1 MSDNNVLLM
10 MMHTEYSNT
19 RKRIRNMRASHRGVR
34 CVSRLCC
41 VGSRRAGVRVSRS
54 TRPSH
59 GCIHSSNT
67 RTGTR
72 VIRFGRDGLGRR
84 RRRDDEMAIGDSKED
99 LSAFSREDLV
109 YKAKL
114 AEQAERYATTMRCD
128 ARAM

>member
-1 MSDNNVLLM
+1 M
-10 MMHTEYSNT
+10 
-19 RKRIRNMRASHRGVR
+19 
-34 CVSRLCC
+34 SRLCC

-67 RTGTR
+67 RSGTGASR

-128 ARAM
+128 ARCDRSREGLLSFLHGWLDLSVLYRFDDDDGFR